1 MMRVNLPGLYAD
13 KLPSGRLRW
22 IVRMKGDKA
31 RKIQVPAPD
40 HPDFAAAYDAAR
52 RGVKLERMPETVVP
66 RSVEWLAREYLSECA
81 RRVKSGR
88 MTPGTMKQRRA
99 FLDRLIAAH
108 GSKAMQMPRAGLV
121 RMRDDLGETPGA
133 ADNFVKAVRALY
145 SWAVEVG
152 HVTDNPAAGVGRI
165 NTGTGAVPW
174 AVADLHQYRAAHPPG
189 TTAHLA
195 LTLLVFTAC
204 RVSDVYRLGRRH
216 ERTVDGQQWL
226 TWQPA
231 KAGSKPVSL
240 PVLPPLW
247 AATRAQSIISP
258 TYLLTQHGQPFASA
272 AAFGNRFRK
281 WTAEAGLEGR
291 SPHGVR
297 KAVATLLAEH
307 GLSQHHI
314 MAFLGHTQAKTS
326 EIYTSSA
333 RRNVLAGEAIRALAG
348 MEW

>member
-1 MMRVNLPGLYAD
+1 MRVNLPGLYAD

-22 IVRMKGDKA
+22 IVRMQGDPR
-31 RKIQVPAPD
+31 RKVTVPPPD
-40 HPDFAAAYDAAR
+40 DPSFAAAYDAAR

-66 RSVEWLAREYLSECA
+66 RSVEWLVRQYLSECA
-81 RRVKSGR
+81 RRVQTGR
-88 MTPGTMKQRRA
+88 MAATTLRQRRA
-99 FLDRLIAAH
+99 FYDRLIARH
-108 GSKAMQMPRAGLV
+108 GGKAMDMPRTALV
-121 RMRDDLGETPGA
+121 QMRDEMGATPGA
-133 ADNFVKAVRALY
+133 ADNFVKAVGALY
-145 SWAVEVG
+145 RWGVEVG
-152 HVTDNPAAGVGRI
+152 HVKTNPATKVGRI

-174 AVADLHQYRAAHPPG
+174 SVADLHQYRAAHPQG
-189 TTAHLA
+189 TMAHLA

-216 ERTVDGQQWL
+216 ESVTDGQTWL

-247 AATRAQSIISP
+247 AATRAQSVIGP

-281 WTAEAGLEGR
+281 WTADAGLEGR